1 MDDLKFGTEDS
12 RGHWRPKKII
22 KYAPVFKW
30 PPKPKALFKWFFG
43 FPGFFLPWNALYALA
58 AILIWTYLTPPLKLM
73 INLSFD

>member
-43 FPGFFLPWNALYALA
+43 FPGFFLPC
-58 AILIWTYLTPPLKLM
+58 PLCFSCY
-73 INLSFD
+73 INLDLLDTTT